1 MALLDFLGF
10 GGKSA
15 EDFPAIDCAQAL
27 KGAQDKTLIVIDVR
41 TPAEWADTGV
51 PANAKCKML
60 QAPDFAD
67 YVRSCRDAAPNLPIA
82 LFCLSGARSLKA
94 AKAARKAGLDNLHIV
109 RGGVDAWRKAG
120 LPLENI

>member
-15 EDFPAIDCAQAL
+15 EAFPAIDCAQAL
-27 KGAQDKTLIVIDVR
+27 KAAQDKTLILVDVR

-67 YVRSCRDAAPNLPIA
+67 YIRSCRAAAPNVPIA
-82 LFCLSGARSLKA
+82 LFCLSGTRSLKA
-94 AKAARKAGLDNLHIV
+94 AKAAHKAGLNNLRIV
-109 RGGVDAWRKAG
+109 RGGVEAWRKAG